1 MSGLFQEI
9 MFQLGVK
16 QFKSSGVSPSISEGF
31 GKIPSDLEVNDQSI
45 LFSRKERFGQGDTS
59 LTFCSTGSCT
69 NLTGFSLFVLVFGHS
84 SRGPLKH
91 LKEAWLSED
100 HSDSLLTRI
109 SDV

>member
-59 LTFCSTGSCT
+59 LTFAAWEAVQT
-69 NLTGFSLFVLVFGHS
+69 SLDLVFSCWFLVIALGV
-84 SRGPLKH
+84 L
-91 LKEAWLSED
+91 
-100 HSDSLLTRI
+100 
-109 SDV
+109 